1 MKKLTRKLN
10 KFSTDTSLLSVL
22 ITCTQHVYFNWVR
35 PLNLQFDTVISPP
48 KPPLFLLS
56 SHSTALEMA
65 VKKRKVRWGGYNK
78 EAQWKKDLAAISD
91 SPSITREKKD
101 FRWGLGFLPTSK
113 TFSHKLLTSFPLNK
127 TYFISKRTAIFVWPN
142 LHVCEPR
149 IKETNIDFYCN
160 ITAPTV
166 TVTPVFFLTW
176 ALQFILPHVLFS
188 IYFFCNEGHFQHVA
202 LIWHWYIDAT
212 PLTFTSELLIILV
225 QLGGKG

>member
-1 MKKLTRKLN
+1 MC
-10 KFSTDTSLLSVL
+10 F
-22 ITCTQHVYFNWVR
+22 FNWVR

-166 TVTPVFFLTW
+166 TVTPVFWHEHYSLFCHMFCFLY
-176 ALQFILPHVLFS
+176 I
-188 IYFFCNEGHFQHVA
+188 FFVMRVIFNM
-202 LIWHWYIDAT
+202 LHWYDIDI
-212 PLTFTSELLIILV
+212 LMLHLSLLRLNY
-225 QLGGKG
+225 